1 MLSMSS
7 LLLVALFIG
16 TTVLALLAF
25 QSGLVFGRW
34 RSQQPD
40 PEPQLPAR
48 TLVASILS
56 LLSFMLGFT
65 FGLAFSHYDSRNQS
79 VFDETIAIGTAYHR
93 ADLLPEPERTDLR
106 LLLRRY
112 VDVRLEA
119 GQSPDKATLAQLRL
133 LQDQIWREA
142 VDLGRKDGRP
152 SAEPLM
158 RSITEVID
166 VHGERVL
173 AGFRSRI
180 PMKVWITLYSM
191 MVVSLAAAGYSS
203 GLAGARKSV
212 LSLAYAILF
221 SAVII
226 VIAAGD
232 VPGPDQLRLTHS
244 SLADLR
250 TRMTGP

>member
-16 TTVLALLAF
+16 TTVLAMLAF
-25 QSGLVFGRW
+25 QGGLVFGRW

-79 VFDETIAIGTAYHR
+79 VFDETIAIGTAYRR
-93 ADLLPEPERTDLR
+93 ADLLPEPGRTDLR

-119 GQSPDKATLAQLRL
+119 GQSPDKAAFAQLRL
-133 LQDQIWREA
+133 LQDQIWRQA
-142 VDLGRKDGRP
+142 VAVGRKDGQP
-152 SAEPLM
+152 SAEPKVADPFVPA
-158 RSITEVID
+158 RSEEHTSE
-166 VHGERVL
+166 
-173 AGFRSRI
+173 
-180 PMKVWITLYSM
+180 
-191 MVVSLAAAGYSS
+191 
-203 GLAGARKSV
+203 
-212 LSLAYAILF
+212 
-221 SAVII
+221 
-226 VIAAGD
+226 
-232 VPGPDQLRLTHS
+232 
-244 SLADLR
+244 
-250 TRMTGP
+250 